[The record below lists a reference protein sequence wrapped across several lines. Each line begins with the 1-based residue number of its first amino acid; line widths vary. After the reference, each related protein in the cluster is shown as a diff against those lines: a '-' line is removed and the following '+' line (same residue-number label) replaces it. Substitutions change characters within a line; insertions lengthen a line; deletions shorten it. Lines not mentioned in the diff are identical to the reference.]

1 MTDDATTTGNS
12 GTAGNS
18 DNPGN
23 AGSSG
28 TAGNEGSTDNRSTDK
43 DVIGTPLSPNATRV
57 LLLGA
62 GEIGRELAISFQRL
76 GLEVH
81 AVDKRNGA
89 PGHQVAQYSYVAD
102 VTDAQAVLELAR
114 RIEPHYVV
122 PEIEVV
128 AVEALREIE
137 EGSSAVVV
145 PGARACELTKEREA
159 IRRTASEQLGLPTTA
174 YDFAS
179 SPDELKTILEEM
191 GYPSIVKPAITSNG
205 RGHMVVRYGDD
216 VDEAWETASAEAHFD
231 GRVIVERFVDFDFE
245 VTLLAVRSIDPA
257 TGEMATWFS
266 EPIGHDHRNGGLI
279 DSWQPLQLSQ
289 VAWENARS
297 IAARI
302 SNELGG
308 RGVYGVELFVAG
320 DDVYFSS
327 VSPRPTDTGMVTM
340 ATQRYSQFDL
350 HARAILGMPIDVT
363 LTSPGAARMLR
374 ADVDADVLSYGGL
387 ESALAHP
394 ETTVVL
400 FGKAGSYPGRRMGV
414 VLSTADNTD
423 AAHLAAREASMQIMI
438 GADTSA
444 RQVDAAAD
452 AGTASD
458 SAAAD
463 AGAAD
468 VGTADAAK
476 ASDSGNPDAGSGSAN
491 AGPADTG
498 SANSDSAENAA
509 AEDAAADNTAAENPA
524 SDGEPKT
531 N

>member
-1 MTDDATTTGNS
+1 MTENTPDAP
-12 GTAGNS
+12 AG
-18 DNPGN
+18 
-23 AGSSG
+23 A
-28 TAGNEGSTDNRSTDK
+28 T
-43 DVIGTPLSPNATRV
+43 IGTPLTPNATRV

-76 GLEVH
+76 GLEIH

-102 VTDAQAVLELAR
+102 VTDAEAVLDLAK
-114 RIEPHYVV
+114 RIDPHYVI
-122 PEIEVV
+122 PEVEIV

-137 EGSSAVVV
+137 EASSAVVV
-145 PGARACELTKEREA
+145 PGARACELTMEREA

-179 SPDELKTILEEM
+179 SPEELKTILDEM
-191 GYPSIVKPAITSNG
+191 GYPSIVKPAVTSNG

-216 VDEAWETASAEAHFD
+216 INEAWETASSEAHFD

-257 TGEMATWFS
+257 TGQMATWFA
-266 EPIGHDHRNGGLI
+266 EPIGHDHRDGGLI

-289 VAWENARS
+289 VALENARS
-297 IAARI
+297 VAARI

-308 RGVYGVELFVAG
+308 RGVYGVELFIAG
-320 DDVYFSS
+320 DDVHFSS

-350 HARAILGMPIDVT
+350 HARAILGLPIDVT

-374 ADVDADVLSYGGL
+374 SEVDAENLSYGGL
-387 ESALAHP
+387 EEAFAHP
-394 ETTVVL
+394 ETSVVL

-423 AAHLAAREASMQIMI
+423 AAHLAAREAGMQITI
-438 GADTSA
+438 EPDDAGAGLAAGADDAASADGAQSAGGAANADGTKGADGVENAESTEGADGAESADTSGNTVA
-444 RQVDAAAD
+444 DGAD
-452 AGTASD
+452 ASNTNSPARDEQAQQRGND
-458 SAAAD
+458 HPAD
-463 AGAAD
+463 AD
-468 VGTADAAK
+468 GTSESRA
-476 ASDSGNPDAGSGSAN
+476 
-491 AGPADTG
+491 
-498 SANSDSAENAA
+498 
-509 AEDAAADNTAAENPA
+509 
-524 SDGEPKT
+524 
-531 N
+531 

>member
-1 MTDDATTTGNS
+1 MTENTPDAP
-12 GTAGNS
+12 AG
-18 DNPGN
+18 
-23 AGSSG
+23 A
-28 TAGNEGSTDNRSTDK
+28 T
-43 DVIGTPLSPNATRV
+43 IGTPLTPNATRV

-76 GLEVH
+76 GLEIH

-102 VTDAQAVLELAR
+102 VTDAEAVLDLAK
-114 RIEPHYVV
+114 RIDPHYVI
-122 PEIEVV
+122 PEVEIV

-137 EGSSAVVV
+137 EASSAVVV
-145 PGARACELTKEREA
+145 PGARACELTMEREA

-179 SPDELKTILEEM
+179 SPEELKTILDEM
-191 GYPSIVKPAITSNG
+191 GYPSIVKPAVTSNG

-216 VDEAWETASAEAHFD
+216 INEAWETASSEAHFD

-257 TGEMATWFS
+257 TGQMATWFA
-266 EPIGHDHRNGGLI
+266 EPIGHDHRDGGLI

-289 VAWENARS
+289 VALENARS
-297 IAARI
+297 VAARI

-308 RGVYGVELFVAG
+308 RGVYGVELFIAG

-350 HARAILGMPIDVT
+350 HARAILGLPIDVT

-374 ADVDADVLSYGGL
+374 SEVDAENLSYGGL
-387 ESALAHP
+387 EEAFAHP
-394 ETTVVL
+394 ETSVVL

-423 AAHLAAREASMQIMI
+423 AAHLAVREAGMQITI
-438 GADTSA
+438 EPDDAGAGLAAGADDAESADGVESADGAVNADGAESADSADSAESAGTESAESADTSGNTVA
-444 RQVDAAAD
+444 DGAD
-452 AGTASD
+452 ASNTNSPARGEQAQQRGND
-458 SAAAD
+458 HPADGADGAD
-463 AGAAD
+463 AD
-468 VGTADAAK
+468 GTSESRA
-476 ASDSGNPDAGSGSAN
+476 
-491 AGPADTG
+491 
-498 SANSDSAENAA
+498 
-509 AEDAAADNTAAENPA
+509 
-524 SDGEPKT
+524 
-531 N
+531 

>member
-1 MTDDATTTGNS
+1 MSEKTEAAETTET
-12 GTAGNS
+12 
-18 DNPGN
+18 
-23 AGSSG
+23 SS
-28 TAGNEGSTDNRSTDK
+28 T
-43 DVIGTPLSPNATRV
+43 IGTPLSSNATRV

-76 GLEVH
+76 GLEIH

-102 VTDAQAVLELAR
+102 VTDAAAVLELAK
-114 RIEPHYVV
+114 RIEPDYVI
-122 PEIEVV
+122 PEVEIV

-137 EGSSAVVV
+137 EASSAVVV
-145 PGARACELTKEREA
+145 PGARACELTMEREA

-179 SPDELKTILEEM
+179 SPEELKTILDEM
-191 GYPSIVKPAITSNG
+191 GYPSIVKPAVTSNG

-216 VDEAWETASAEAHFD
+216 VTEAWQTASAEAHFD

-245 VTLLAVRSIDPA
+245 VTLLAVRSIDPK
-257 TGEMATWFS
+257 TGELATWFA
-266 EPIGHDHRNGGLI
+266 EPIGHDHRDGGLI

-289 VAWENARS
+289 VAMENARS

-350 HARAILGMPIDVT
+350 HARAILGLPIDVT
-363 LTSPGAARMLR
+363 LTSPGAARMLCSE
-374 ADVDADVLSYGGL
+374 VDADTLSYGGL
-387 ESALAHP
+387 QDAFAHP
-394 ETTVVL
+394 ETSVLL

-423 AAHLAAREASMQIMI
+423 AAHLVAREASMEITI
-438 GADTSA
+438 AADDDSVTAGTEGSSAGEAGAAGSGVDAGVGGGADTNAGGGTGTAQETSA
-444 RQVDAAAD
+444 AAATTPESPAAAD
-452 AGTASD
+452 G
-458 SAAAD
+458 AAA
-463 AGAAD
+463 
-468 VGTADAAK
+468 VE
-476 ASDSGNPDAGSGSAN
+476 SGSKTGPETAALPETAN
-491 AGPADTG
+491 DSSP
-498 SANSDSAENAA
+498 NSDS
-509 AEDAAADNTAAENPA
+509 
-524 SDGEPKT
+524 SR
-531 N
+531 

>member
-1 MTDDATTTGNS
+1 MSEKTEAAETTET
-12 GTAGNS
+12 
-18 DNPGN
+18 
-23 AGSSG
+23 SS
-28 TAGNEGSTDNRSTDK
+28 T
-43 DVIGTPLSPNATRV
+43 IGTPLSSNATRV

-76 GLEVH
+76 GLEIH

-102 VTDAQAVLELAR
+102 VTDAAAVLELAK
-114 RIEPHYVV
+114 RIEPDYVI
-122 PEIEVV
+122 PEVEIV

-137 EGSSAVVV
+137 EASSAVVV
-145 PGARACELTKEREA
+145 PGARACELTMEREA

-179 SPDELKTILEEM
+179 SPEELKTILDEM
-191 GYPSIVKPAITSNG
+191 GYPSIVKPAVTSNG

-216 VDEAWETASAEAHFD
+216 VTEAWQTASAEAHFD

-245 VTLLAVRSIDPA
+245 VTLLAVRSIDPK
-257 TGEMATWFS
+257 TGELATWFA
-266 EPIGHDHRNGGLI
+266 EPIGHDHRDGGLI

-289 VAWENARS
+289 VAMENARS

-350 HARAILGMPIDVT
+350 HARAILGLPIDVT
-363 LTSPGAARMLR
+363 LTSPGAARMLCSE
-374 ADVDADVLSYGGL
+374 VDADTLSYGGL
-387 ESALAHP
+387 QDAFAHP
-394 ETTVVL
+394 ETSVLL

-423 AAHLAAREASMQIMI
+423 AAHLVAREASMEITI
-438 GADTSA
+438 AADDDSVTAGAEGSGAGEAGAEDAGAGEAGAAGSGVGGGADTDAGGGTGTAQETS
-444 RQVDAAAD
+444 AAAATTPESRATAD
-452 AGTASD
+452 GAAAVESGSKTGSETAALTETASD
-458 SAAAD
+458 S
-463 AGAAD
+463 
-468 VGTADAAK
+468 
-476 ASDSGNPDAGSGSAN
+476 SP
-491 AGPADTG
+491 
-498 SANSDSAENAA
+498 NSDS
-509 AEDAAADNTAAENPA
+509 
-524 SDGEPKT
+524 SR
-531 N
+531 

>member
-1 MTDDATTTGNS
+1 MSEKTEAAETTDT
-12 GTAGNS
+12 
-18 DNPGN
+18 
-23 AGSSG
+23 SS
-28 TAGNEGSTDNRSTDK
+28 T
-43 DVIGTPLSPNATRV
+43 IGTPLSSNATRV

-76 GLEVH
+76 GLEIH

-102 VTDAQAVLELAR
+102 VTDAAAVLELAK
-114 RIEPHYVV
+114 RIEPDYVI
-122 PEIEVV
+122 PEVEIV

-137 EGSSAVVV
+137 EASSAVVV
-145 PGARACELTKEREA
+145 PGARACELTMEREA

-179 SPDELKTILEEM
+179 SPEELKTILDEM
-191 GYPSIVKPAITSNG
+191 GYPSIVKPAVTSNG

-216 VDEAWETASAEAHFD
+216 VTEAWQTASAEAHFD

-245 VTLLAVRSIDPA
+245 VTLLAVRSIDPK
-257 TGEMATWFS
+257 TGELATWFA
-266 EPIGHDHRNGGLI
+266 EPIGHDHRDGGLI

-289 VAWENARS
+289 VAMENARS

-350 HARAILGMPIDVT
+350 HARAILGLPIDVT
-363 LTSPGAARMLR
+363 LTSPGAARMLCSE
-374 ADVDADVLSYGGL
+374 VDADTLSYGGL
-387 ESALAHP
+387 QDAFAHP
-394 ETTVVL
+394 ETSVLL

-423 AAHLAAREASMQIMI
+423 AAHLVAREASMEITI
-438 GADTSA
+438 TADDDSVTAGAEGSGAGDASAGHAGGEEAGAEDTGVGEAGAAGSGADAGDDGGADTDAGGGTATAQETS
-444 RQVDAAAD
+444 AAA
-452 AGTASD
+452 ATTPESRAAAD
-458 SAAAD
+458 SAAA
-463 AGAAD
+463 
-468 VGTADAAK
+468 VE
-476 ASDSGNPDAGSGSAN
+476 SGNKTGPETAALTETAN
-491 AGPADTG
+491 DSSP
-498 SANSDSAENAA
+498 NSDS
-509 AEDAAADNTAAENPA
+509 
-524 SDGEPKT
+524 SR
-531 N
+531 

>member
-1 MTDDATTTGNS
+1 MTDDATTTGN
-12 GTAGNS
+12 A
-18 DNPGN
+18 GN
-23 AGSSG
+23 AGGAGSFGITDLNGSG
-28 TAGNEGSTDNRSTDK
+28 E
-43 DVIGTPLSPNATRV
+43 VIGTPLSPNATRV

-122 PEIEVV
+122 PEIEIV

-137 EGSSAVVV
+137 EGSSAIVV
-145 PGARACELTKEREA
+145 PGARACELTMEREA

-179 SPDELKTILEEM
+179 SPEELATILGDM
-191 GYPSIVKPAITSNG
+191 GYPSIVKPAVTSNG

-216 VDEAWETASAEAHFD
+216 VQEAWETASTEPHFD

-245 VTLLAVRSIDPA
+245 VTQLAVRSIDPA
-257 TGEMATWFS
+257 TGEMATWFA

-340 ATQRYSQFDL
+340 ATQRFSQFDL

-374 ADVDADVLSYGGL
+374 ADVNGDFLSYSGL
-387 ESALAHP
+387 EGALAHP

-423 AAHLAAREASMQIMI
+423 AAHLAAREASMQISI
-438 GADTSA
+438 
-444 RQVDAAAD
+444 AA
-452 AGTASD
+452 

-463 AGAAD
+463 AAKSQVPAGVDGNTDADAVGNADGNADADADTAGEDRSGDTSADTGGNSSTLTAGAAD
-468 VGTADAAK
+468 DA
-476 ASDSGNPDAGSGSAN
+476 SNGG
-491 AGPADTG
+491 
-498 SANSDSAENAA
+498 DSAGGASNGGTS
-509 AEDAAADNTAAENPA
+509 ADEH
-524 SDGEPKT
+524 GEPKT
-531 N
+531 S

>member
-1 MTDDATTTGNS
+1 MTENTPDAP
-12 GTAGNS
+12 AG
-18 DNPGN
+18 
-23 AGSSG
+23 A
-28 TAGNEGSTDNRSTDK
+28 T
-43 DVIGTPLSPNATRV
+43 IGTPLTPNATRV

-76 GLEVH
+76 GLEIH

-102 VTDAQAVLELAR
+102 VTDAEAVLDLAK
-114 RIEPHYVV
+114 RIDPHYVI
-122 PEIEVV
+122 PEVEIV

-137 EGSSAVVV
+137 EASSAVVV
-145 PGARACELTKEREA
+145 PGARACELTMEREA

-179 SPDELKTILEEM
+179 SPEELKTILDEM
-191 GYPSIVKPAITSNG
+191 GYPSIVKPAVTSNG

-216 VDEAWETASAEAHFD
+216 INEAWETASSEAHFD

-257 TGEMATWFS
+257 TGQMATWFA
-266 EPIGHDHRNGGLI
+266 EPIGHDHRDGGLI

-289 VAWENARS
+289 VALENARS
-297 IAARI
+297 VAARI

-308 RGVYGVELFVAG
+308 RGVYGVELFIAG

-350 HARAILGMPIDVT
+350 HARAILGLPIDVT

-374 ADVDADVLSYGGL
+374 SEVDAENLSYGGL
-387 ESALAHP
+387 EEAFAHP
-394 ETTVVL
+394 ETSVVL

-423 AAHLAAREASMQIMI
+423 AAHLAAREAGMQITI
-438 GADTSA
+438 ESDDAGAGLAAGADDAASAENTGGAASAGGAANADGTKGADGVENAESTEGADGAESADTSGNTVAEGADVSNTNSPA
-444 RQVDAAAD
+444 RDEQAQQRDNDHPVDDADGAAAD
-452 AGTASD
+452 GTSESRA
-458 SAAAD
+458 
-463 AGAAD
+463 
-468 VGTADAAK
+468 
-476 ASDSGNPDAGSGSAN
+476 
-491 AGPADTG
+491 
-498 SANSDSAENAA
+498 
-509 AEDAAADNTAAENPA
+509 
-524 SDGEPKT
+524 
-531 N
+531 

>member
-1 MTDDATTTGNS
+1 MSEKTEAAETTDT
-12 GTAGNS
+12 
-18 DNPGN
+18 PN
-23 AGSSG
+23 A
-28 TAGNEGSTDNRSTDK
+28 
-43 DVIGTPLSPNATRV
+43 IGTPLSSNATRV

-76 GLEVH
+76 GLEIH

-102 VTDAQAVLELAR
+102 VTDAAAVLELAK
-114 RIEPHYVV
+114 RIEPDYVI
-122 PEIEVV
+122 PEVEIV

-137 EGSSAVVV
+137 EASSAVVV
-145 PGARACELTKEREA
+145 PGARACELTMEREA

-179 SPDELKTILEEM
+179 SPEELKTILDEM
-191 GYPSIVKPAITSNG
+191 GYPSIVKPAVTSNG

-216 VDEAWETASAEAHFD
+216 VTEAWQTASAEAHFD

-245 VTLLAVRSIDPA
+245 VTLLAVRSIDPK
-257 TGEMATWFS
+257 TGELATWFA
-266 EPIGHDHRNGGLI
+266 EPIGHDHRDGGLI

-289 VAWENARS
+289 VAMENARS

-350 HARAILGMPIDVT
+350 HARAILGLPIDVT
-363 LTSPGAARMLR
+363 LTSPGAARMLCSE
-374 ADVDADVLSYGGL
+374 VDADTLSYGGL
-387 ESALAHP
+387 QDAFAHP
-394 ETTVVL
+394 ETSVLL

-423 AAHLAAREASMQIMI
+423 AAHLVAREASMEITI
-438 GADTSA
+438 
-444 RQVDAAAD
+444 AAD
-452 AGTASD
+452 DDSVTAGAEGSG
-458 SAAAD
+458 AGKAGAGHAGGEE

-468 VGTADAAK
+468 TGVGEAGVAGSVADAGDDGGADTDAGGGTGTAQETSAA
-476 ASDSGNPDAGSGSAN
+476 AATTPESRATADGAAAVESGNKTGPETAALTETAN
-491 AGPADTG
+491 DSSP
-498 SANSDSAENAA
+498 NSDS
-509 AEDAAADNTAAENPA
+509 
-524 SDGEPKT
+524 SR
-531 N
+531 

>member
-1 MTDDATTTGNS
+1 MSEKTEAAETTET
-12 GTAGNS
+12 
-18 DNPGN
+18 
-23 AGSSG
+23 SS
-28 TAGNEGSTDNRSTDK
+28 T
-43 DVIGTPLSPNATRV
+43 IGTPLSSNATRV

-76 GLEVH
+76 GLEIH

-102 VTDAQAVLELAR
+102 VTDAAAVLELAK
-114 RIEPHYVV
+114 RIEPDYVI
-122 PEIEVV
+122 PEVEIV

-137 EGSSAVVV
+137 EASSAVVV
-145 PGARACELTKEREA
+145 PGARACELTMEREA

-179 SPDELKTILEEM
+179 SPEELKTILDEM
-191 GYPSIVKPAITSNG
+191 GYPSIVKPAVTSNG

-216 VDEAWETASAEAHFD
+216 VTEAWQTASAEAHFD

-245 VTLLAVRSIDPA
+245 VTLLAVRSIDPK
-257 TGEMATWFS
+257 TGELATWFA
-266 EPIGHDHRNGGLI
+266 EPIGHDHRDGGLI

-289 VAWENARS
+289 VAMENARS

-350 HARAILGMPIDVT
+350 HARAILGLPIDVT
-363 LTSPGAARMLR
+363 LTSPGAARMLCSE
-374 ADVDADVLSYGGL
+374 VDADTLSYGGL
-387 ESALAHP
+387 QDAFAHP
-394 ETTVVL
+394 ETSVLL

-423 AAHLAAREASMQIMI
+423 AAHLVAREASMEITI
-438 GADTSA
+438 AADDDSVTAGAEGSGAGKAGAGHAGGEEAGAADTGVGEAGVAGSVADAGDGGGADTDAGGGTGTAQETS
-444 RQVDAAAD
+444 AAAATTPESRATAD
-452 AGTASD
+452 GAAAVESGSKTGPETAALTETASD
-458 SAAAD
+458 S
-463 AGAAD
+463 
-468 VGTADAAK
+468 
-476 ASDSGNPDAGSGSAN
+476 SP
-491 AGPADTG
+491 
-498 SANSDSAENAA
+498 NSDS
-509 AEDAAADNTAAENPA
+509 
-524 SDGEPKT
+524 SR
-531 N
+531 

>member
-1 MTDDATTTGNS
+1 MTENTPDAP
-12 GTAGNS
+12 AG
-18 DNPGN
+18 
-23 AGSSG
+23 A
-28 TAGNEGSTDNRSTDK
+28 T
-43 DVIGTPLSPNATRV
+43 IGTPLTPNATRV

-76 GLEVH
+76 GLEIH

-102 VTDAQAVLELAR
+102 VTDAEAVLDLAK
-114 RIEPHYVV
+114 RIDPHYVI
-122 PEIEVV
+122 PEVEIV

-137 EGSSAVVV
+137 EASSAVVV
-145 PGARACELTKEREA
+145 PGARACELTMEREA

-179 SPDELKTILEEM
+179 SPEELKTILDEM
-191 GYPSIVKPAITSNG
+191 GYPSIVKPAVTSNG

-216 VDEAWETASAEAHFD
+216 INEAWETASSEAHFD

-257 TGEMATWFS
+257 TGQMATWFA
-266 EPIGHDHRNGGLI
+266 EPIGHDHRDGGLI

-289 VAWENARS
+289 VALENARS
-297 IAARI
+297 VAARI

-308 RGVYGVELFVAG
+308 RGVYGVELFIAG

-350 HARAILGMPIDVT
+350 HARAILGLPIDVT

-374 ADVDADVLSYGGL
+374 SEVDAENLSYGGL
-387 ESALAHP
+387 EEAFAHP
-394 ETTVVL
+394 ETSVVL

-423 AAHLAAREASMQIMI
+423 AAHLAAREAGMQITI
-438 GADTSA
+438 EPDDAGAGLAVGADDAASADGAQSAGGAANADGTKGADGVENAESTEGADGAESADTSGNTVADGAGASNSPA
-444 RQVDAAAD
+444 RDEQAQQRGNDHPAD
-452 AGTASD
+452 ADGTSESRA
-458 SAAAD
+458 
-463 AGAAD
+463 
-468 VGTADAAK
+468 
-476 ASDSGNPDAGSGSAN
+476 
-491 AGPADTG
+491 
-498 SANSDSAENAA
+498 
-509 AEDAAADNTAAENPA
+509 
-524 SDGEPKT
+524 
-531 N
+531 

>member
-1 MTDDATTTGNS
+1 MSEKTEAAETTDT
-12 GTAGNS
+12 
-18 DNPGN
+18 
-23 AGSSG
+23 SS
-28 TAGNEGSTDNRSTDK
+28 T
-43 DVIGTPLSPNATRV
+43 IGTPLSSNATRV

-76 GLEVH
+76 GLEIH

-102 VTDAQAVLELAR
+102 VTDAAAVLELAK
-114 RIEPHYVV
+114 RIEPDYVI
-122 PEIEVV
+122 PEVEIV

-137 EGSSAVVV
+137 EASSAVVV
-145 PGARACELTKEREA
+145 PGARACELTMEREA

-179 SPDELKTILEEM
+179 SPEELKTILDEM
-191 GYPSIVKPAITSNG
+191 GYPSIVKPAVTSNG

-216 VDEAWETASAEAHFD
+216 VTEAWQTASAEAHFD

-245 VTLLAVRSIDPA
+245 VTLLAVRSIDPK
-257 TGEMATWFS
+257 TGELATWFA
-266 EPIGHDHRNGGLI
+266 EPIGHDHRDGGLI

-289 VAWENARS
+289 VAMENARS

-350 HARAILGMPIDVT
+350 HARAILGLPIDVT
-363 LTSPGAARMLR
+363 LTSPGAARMLCSE
-374 ADVDADVLSYGGL
+374 VDADTLSYGGL
-387 ESALAHP
+387 QDAFAHP
-394 ETTVVL
+394 ETSVLL

-423 AAHLAAREASMQIMI
+423 AAHLVAREASMEITI
-438 GADTSA
+438 AADDDSVTAGTEGSSAGHAGGEEAGAEDTGVGEAGVAGSVADAGDDGGADAGGGIGTAQETSA
-444 RQVDAAAD
+444 AAATTPESRAAAD
-452 AGTASD
+452 GAAAVESGNKTGPETAALTETASD
-458 SAAAD
+458 S
-463 AGAAD
+463 
-468 VGTADAAK
+468 
-476 ASDSGNPDAGSGSAN
+476 SP
-491 AGPADTG
+491 
-498 SANSDSAENAA
+498 NSDS
-509 AEDAAADNTAAENPA
+509 
-524 SDGEPKT
+524 SR
-531 N
+531 

>member
-1 MTDDATTTGNS
+1 MSEKTEAAETTET
-12 GTAGNS
+12 
-18 DNPGN
+18 
-23 AGSSG
+23 SS
-28 TAGNEGSTDNRSTDK
+28 T
-43 DVIGTPLSPNATRV
+43 IGTPLSSNATRV

-76 GLEVH
+76 GLEIH

-102 VTDAQAVLELAR
+102 VTDAAAVLELAK
-114 RIEPHYVV
+114 RIEPDYVI
-122 PEIEVV
+122 PEVEIV

-137 EGSSAVVV
+137 EASSAVVV
-145 PGARACELTKEREA
+145 PGARACELTMEREA

-179 SPDELKTILEEM
+179 SPEELKTILDEM
-191 GYPSIVKPAITSNG
+191 GYPSIVKPAVTSNG

-216 VDEAWETASAEAHFD
+216 VTEAWQTASAEAHFD

-245 VTLLAVRSIDPA
+245 VTLLAVRSIDPK
-257 TGEMATWFS
+257 TGELATWFA
-266 EPIGHDHRNGGLI
+266 EPIGHDHRDGGLI

-289 VAWENARS
+289 VAMENARS

-350 HARAILGMPIDVT
+350 HARAILGLPIDVT
-363 LTSPGAARMLR
+363 LTSPGAARMLCSE
-374 ADVDADVLSYGGL
+374 VDADTLSYGGL
-387 ESALAHP
+387 QDAFAHP
-394 ETTVVL
+394 ETSVLL

-423 AAHLAAREASMQIMI
+423 AAHLVAREASMEITI
-438 GADTSA
+438 
-444 RQVDAAAD
+444 AAD
-452 AGTASD
+452 DDSVTAGAEGSG
-458 SAAAD
+458 AGKAGAGHAGGEE

-468 VGTADAAK
+468 TGVGEAGVAGSVADAGDGGGADTDAGGGTGTAQETSAA
-476 ASDSGNPDAGSGSAN
+476 AATTPESRATADGAAAVESGSKTGPGTAALSETAN
-491 AGPADTG
+491 DSSP
-498 SANSDSAENAA
+498 NSDS
-509 AEDAAADNTAAENPA
+509 
-524 SDGEPKT
+524 SR
-531 N
+531 

>member
-1 MTDDATTTGNS
+1 MSEKTEAAETTET
-12 GTAGNS
+12 
-18 DNPGN
+18 
-23 AGSSG
+23 SS
-28 TAGNEGSTDNRSTDK
+28 T
-43 DVIGTPLSPNATRV
+43 IGTPLSSNATRV

-76 GLEVH
+76 GLEIH

-102 VTDAQAVLELAR
+102 VTDAAAVLELAK
-114 RIEPHYVV
+114 RIEPDYVI
-122 PEIEVV
+122 PEVEIV

-137 EGSSAVVV
+137 EASSAVVV
-145 PGARACELTKEREA
+145 PGARACELTMEREA

-179 SPDELKTILEEM
+179 SPEELKTILDEM
-191 GYPSIVKPAITSNG
+191 GYPSIVKPAVTSNG

-216 VDEAWETASAEAHFD
+216 VTEAWQTASAEAHFD

-245 VTLLAVRSIDPA
+245 VTLLAVRSIDPK
-257 TGEMATWFS
+257 TGELATWFA
-266 EPIGHDHRNGGLI
+266 EPIGHDHRDGGLI

-289 VAWENARS
+289 VAMENARS

-350 HARAILGMPIDVT
+350 HARAILGLPIDVT
-363 LTSPGAARMLR
+363 LTSPGAARMLCSE
-374 ADVDADVLSYGGL
+374 VDADTLSYGGL
-387 ESALAHP
+387 QDAFAHP
-394 ETTVVL
+394 ETSVLL

-423 AAHLAAREASMQIMI
+423 AAHLVAREASREITI
-438 GADTSA
+438 TADDDSVTAGAEGSGAGHAGGEEAGAEDTGVGEAGVAGS
-444 RQVDAAAD
+444 VAD
-452 AGTASD
+452 AGDDGGADAGGGTAQETSAAAATTPESRAAAD
-458 SAAAD
+458 SAAA
-463 AGAAD
+463 
-468 VGTADAAK
+468 VE
-476 ASDSGNPDAGSGSAN
+476 SGNKTGPETAALTETAN
-491 AGPADTG
+491 DSSP
-498 SANSDSAENAA
+498 NSDS
-509 AEDAAADNTAAENPA
+509 
-524 SDGEPKT
+524 SR
-531 N
+531 

>member
-1 MTDDATTTGNS
+1 MTENTPDAP
-12 GTAGNS
+12 AG
-18 DNPGN
+18 
-23 AGSSG
+23 A
-28 TAGNEGSTDNRSTDK
+28 T
-43 DVIGTPLSPNATRV
+43 IGTPLTPNATRV

-76 GLEVH
+76 GLEIH

-102 VTDAQAVLELAR
+102 VTDAEAVLDLAK
-114 RIEPHYVV
+114 RIDPHYVI
-122 PEIEVV
+122 PEVEIV

-137 EGSSAVVV
+137 EASSAVVV
-145 PGARACELTKEREA
+145 PGARACELTMEREA

-179 SPDELKTILEEM
+179 SPEELKTILDEM
-191 GYPSIVKPAITSNG
+191 GYPSIVKPAVTSNG

-216 VDEAWETASAEAHFD
+216 INEAWETASSEAHFD
-231 GRVIVERFVDFDFE
+231 GRVIVERFVDFDVE

-257 TGEMATWFS
+257 TGQMATWFA
-266 EPIGHDHRNGGLI
+266 EPIGHDHRDGGLI

-289 VAWENARS
+289 VALENARS
-297 IAARI
+297 VAARI

-308 RGVYGVELFVAG
+308 RGVYGVELFIAG

-350 HARAILGMPIDVT
+350 HARAILGLPIDVT

-374 ADVDADVLSYGGL
+374 SEVDAENLSYGGL
-387 ESALAHP
+387 EEAFAHP
-394 ETTVVL
+394 ETSVVL

-423 AAHLAAREASMQIMI
+423 AAHLAAREAGMQITI
-438 GADTSA
+438 EPDDAGAGLAAGADDAASADGAQSAGGAANADGTKGADGVENAESTEGAEGAESADTSGNTVA
-444 RQVDAAAD
+444 DGAD
-452 AGTASD
+452 ASNTNSPARDEQAQQRGND
-458 SAAAD
+458 HPAD
-463 AGAAD
+463 AD
-468 VGTADAAK
+468 GTSESRA
-476 ASDSGNPDAGSGSAN
+476 
-491 AGPADTG
+491 
-498 SANSDSAENAA
+498 
-509 AEDAAADNTAAENPA
+509 
-524 SDGEPKT
+524 
-531 N
+531 

>member
-1 MTDDATTTGNS
+1 MSEKTDAAETTDT
-12 GTAGNS
+12 
-18 DNPGN
+18 PN
-23 AGSSG
+23 A
-28 TAGNEGSTDNRSTDK
+28 
-43 DVIGTPLSPNATRV
+43 IGTPLSSNATRV

-76 GLEVH
+76 GLEIH

-102 VTDAQAVLELAR
+102 VTDAAAVLELAK
-114 RIEPHYVV
+114 RIEPDYVI
-122 PEIEVV
+122 PEVEIV

-137 EGSSAVVV
+137 EASSAVVV
-145 PGARACELTKEREA
+145 PGARACELTMEREA

-179 SPDELKTILEEM
+179 SPEELKTILDEM
-191 GYPSIVKPAITSNG
+191 GYPSIVKPAVTSNG

-216 VDEAWETASAEAHFD
+216 VTEAWQTASAEAHFD

-245 VTLLAVRSIDPA
+245 VTLLAVRSIDPK
-257 TGEMATWFS
+257 TGELATWFA
-266 EPIGHDHRNGGLI
+266 EPIGHDHRDGGLI

-289 VAWENARS
+289 VAMENARS

-350 HARAILGMPIDVT
+350 HARAILGLPIDVT
-363 LTSPGAARMLR
+363 LTSPGAARMLCSE
-374 ADVDADVLSYGGL
+374 VDADTLSYGGL
-387 ESALAHP
+387 QDAFAHP
-394 ETTVVL
+394 ETSVLL

-423 AAHLAAREASMQIMI
+423 AAHLVAREASMEITI
-438 GADTSA
+438 AADDDSVTAGTEGSSAEDAGAGEAGAAGSGVDAGDDGGADAGGGTGTAQETSA
-444 RQVDAAAD
+444 AAATTPESRAAAD
-452 AGTASD
+452 G
-458 SAAAD
+458 AAA
-463 AGAAD
+463 
-468 VGTADAAK
+468 VE
-476 ASDSGNPDAGSGSAN
+476 SGSKTGPETAALTETAN
-491 AGPADTG
+491 DSSP
-498 SANSDSAENAA
+498 NSDS
-509 AEDAAADNTAAENPA
+509 
-524 SDGEPKT
+524 SR
-531 N
+531 

>member
-1 MTDDATTTGNS
+1 MSEKTEAAETTET
-12 GTAGNS
+12 
-18 DNPGN
+18 
-23 AGSSG
+23 SS
-28 TAGNEGSTDNRSTDK
+28 T
-43 DVIGTPLSPNATRV
+43 IGTPLSSNATRV

-76 GLEVH
+76 GLEIH

-102 VTDAQAVLELAR
+102 VTDAAAVLELAK
-114 RIEPHYVV
+114 RIEPDYVI
-122 PEIEVV
+122 PEVEIV

-137 EGSSAVVV
+137 EASSAVVV
-145 PGARACELTKEREA
+145 PGARACELTMEREA

-179 SPDELKTILEEM
+179 SPEELKTILDEM
-191 GYPSIVKPAITSNG
+191 GYPSIVKPAVTSNG

-216 VDEAWETASAEAHFD
+216 VTEAWQTASAEAHFD

-245 VTLLAVRSIDPA
+245 VTLLAVRSIDPK
-257 TGEMATWFS
+257 TGELATWFA
-266 EPIGHDHRNGGLI
+266 EPIGHDHRDGGLI

-289 VAWENARS
+289 VAMENARS

-350 HARAILGMPIDVT
+350 HARAILGLPIDVT
-363 LTSPGAARMLR
+363 LTSPGAARMLCSE
-374 ADVDADVLSYGGL
+374 VDADTLSYGGL
-387 ESALAHP
+387 QDAFAHP
-394 ETTVVL
+394 ETSVLL

-423 AAHLAAREASMQIMI
+423 AAHLVAREASMEITI
-438 GADTSA
+438 
-444 RQVDAAAD
+444 AAD
-452 AGTASD
+452 DDSVTAGAEGSG
-458 SAAAD
+458 AGKAGAGHAGGEE

-468 VGTADAAK
+468 TGVGEAGVAGSVADAGDDGGADTDAGGGTGTAQETSAA
-476 ASDSGNPDAGSGSAN
+476 AATTPESRATADGAAAVESGNKTGPETAALTETAN
-491 AGPADTG
+491 DSSP
-498 SANSDSAENAA
+498 NSDS
-509 AEDAAADNTAAENPA
+509 
-524 SDGEPKT
+524 SR
-531 N
+531 

>member
-1 MTDDATTTGNS
+1 MTENTPDAP
-12 GTAGNS
+12 AG
-18 DNPGN
+18 
-23 AGSSG
+23 A
-28 TAGNEGSTDNRSTDK
+28 T
-43 DVIGTPLSPNATRV
+43 IGTPLTPNATRV

-76 GLEVH
+76 GLEIH

-102 VTDAQAVLELAR
+102 VTDAEAVLDLAK
-114 RIEPHYVV
+114 RIDPHYVI
-122 PEIEVV
+122 PEVEIV

-137 EGSSAVVV
+137 EASSAVVV
-145 PGARACELTKEREA
+145 PGARACELTMEREA

-179 SPDELKTILEEM
+179 SPEELKTILDEM
-191 GYPSIVKPAITSNG
+191 GYPSIVKPAVTSNG

-216 VDEAWETASAEAHFD
+216 INEAWETASSEAHFD

-257 TGEMATWFS
+257 TGQMATWFA
-266 EPIGHDHRNGGLI
+266 EPIGHDHRDGGLI

-289 VAWENARS
+289 VALENARS
-297 IAARI
+297 VAARI

-308 RGVYGVELFVAG
+308 RGVYGVELFIAG

-350 HARAILGMPIDVT
+350 HARAILGLPIDVT

-374 ADVDADVLSYGGL
+374 SEVDAENLSYGGL
-387 ESALAHP
+387 EEAFAHP
-394 ETTVVL
+394 ETSVVL

-423 AAHLAAREASMQIMI
+423 AAHLAAREAGMQITI
-438 GADTSA
+438 EPDDAGAGLAAGADDAASADGAQSAGGAANADGTKGADGVENAESTEGAEGAESADTSGNTVA
-444 RQVDAAAD
+444 DGAD
-452 AGTASD
+452 ASNTNSPARDEQAQQRGND
-458 SAAAD
+458 HPAD
-463 AGAAD
+463 AD
-468 VGTADAAK
+468 GTSESRA
-476 ASDSGNPDAGSGSAN
+476 
-491 AGPADTG
+491 
-498 SANSDSAENAA
+498 
-509 AEDAAADNTAAENPA
+509 
-524 SDGEPKT
+524 
-531 N
+531 

>member
-1 MTDDATTTGNS
+1 MTENTPDAP
-12 GTAGNS
+12 AG
-18 DNPGN
+18 
-23 AGSSG
+23 A
-28 TAGNEGSTDNRSTDK
+28 T
-43 DVIGTPLSPNATRV
+43 IGTPLTPNATRV

-76 GLEVH
+76 GLEIH

-102 VTDAQAVLELAR
+102 VTDAEAVLDLAK
-114 RIEPHYVV
+114 RIDPHYVI
-122 PEIEVV
+122 PEVEIV

-137 EGSSAVVV
+137 EASSAVVV
-145 PGARACELTKEREA
+145 PGARACELTMEREA

-179 SPDELKTILEEM
+179 SPEELKTILDEM
-191 GYPSIVKPAITSNG
+191 GYPSIVKPAVTSNG

-216 VDEAWETASAEAHFD
+216 INEAWETASSEAHFD

-257 TGEMATWFS
+257 TGQMATWFA
-266 EPIGHDHRNGGLI
+266 EPIGHDHRDGGLI

-289 VAWENARS
+289 VALENARS
-297 IAARI
+297 VAARI

-308 RGVYGVELFVAG
+308 RGVYGVELFIAG

-350 HARAILGMPIDVT
+350 HARAILGLPIDVT

-374 ADVDADVLSYGGL
+374 SEVDAENLSYGGL
-387 ESALAHP
+387 EEAFAHP
-394 ETTVVL
+394 ETSVVL

-423 AAHLAAREASMQIMI
+423 AAHLAAREAGMQITI
-438 GADTSA
+438 EPDDAGAGLALGADDAASADGAQSAGGAANADGTKGADGVENAESTEGADGAESADTSGNTVA
-444 RQVDAAAD
+444 DGAD
-452 AGTASD
+452 ASNTNSPARDEQAQQRGND
-458 SAAAD
+458 HPAD
-463 AGAAD
+463 AD
-468 VGTADAAK
+468 GTSESRA
-476 ASDSGNPDAGSGSAN
+476 
-491 AGPADTG
+491 
-498 SANSDSAENAA
+498 
-509 AEDAAADNTAAENPA
+509 
-524 SDGEPKT
+524 
-531 N
+531 

>member
-1 MTDDATTTGNS
+1 MSEKTEAAETTDT
-12 GTAGNS
+12 
-18 DNPGN
+18 
-23 AGSSG
+23 SS
-28 TAGNEGSTDNRSTDK
+28 T
-43 DVIGTPLSPNATRV
+43 IGTPLSSNATRV

-76 GLEVH
+76 GLEIH

-102 VTDAQAVLELAR
+102 VTDAAAVLELAK
-114 RIEPHYVV
+114 RIEPDYVI
-122 PEIEVV
+122 PEVEIV

-137 EGSSAVVV
+137 EASSAVVV
-145 PGARACELTKEREA
+145 PGARACELTMEREA

-179 SPDELKTILEEM
+179 SPEELKTILDEM
-191 GYPSIVKPAITSNG
+191 GYPSIVKPAVTSNG

-216 VDEAWETASAEAHFD
+216 VTEAWQTASAEAHFD

-245 VTLLAVRSIDPA
+245 VTLLAVRSIDPK
-257 TGEMATWFS
+257 TGELATWFA
-266 EPIGHDHRNGGLI
+266 EPIGHDHRDGGLI

-289 VAWENARS
+289 VAMENARS

-350 HARAILGMPIDVT
+350 HARAILGLPIDVT
-363 LTSPGAARMLR
+363 LTSPGAARMLCSE
-374 ADVDADVLSYGGL
+374 VDADTLSYGGL
-387 ESALAHP
+387 QDAFAHP
-394 ETTVVL
+394 ETSVLL

-423 AAHLAAREASMQIMI
+423 AAHLVAREASMEITI
-438 GADTSA
+438 
-444 RQVDAAAD
+444 AAD
-452 AGTASD
+452 DDFVTAGAEGSGAGDAS
-458 SAAAD
+458 AGEAGAED
-463 AGAAD
+463 AGAAGSGVGGGAD
-468 VGTADAAK
+468 TNAGGGTGTAQETSAAE
-476 ASDSGNPDAGSGSAN
+476 ATTPESRATADGAAAVESGSKTGPGTAALSETAN
-491 AGPADTG
+491 DSSP
-498 SANSDSAENAA
+498 NSDS
-509 AEDAAADNTAAENPA
+509 
-524 SDGEPKT
+524 SR
-531 N
+531 

>member
-1 MTDDATTTGNS
+1 MTENTPDAP
-12 GTAGNS
+12 AG
-18 DNPGN
+18 
-23 AGSSG
+23 A
-28 TAGNEGSTDNRSTDK
+28 T
-43 DVIGTPLSPNATRV
+43 IGTPLTPNATRV

-76 GLEVH
+76 GLEIH

-102 VTDAQAVLELAR
+102 VTDAEAVLDLAK
-114 RIEPHYVV
+114 RIDPHYVI
-122 PEIEVV
+122 PEVEIV

-137 EGSSAVVV
+137 EASSAVVV
-145 PGARACELTKEREA
+145 PGARACELTMEREA

-179 SPDELKTILEEM
+179 SPEELKTILDEM
-191 GYPSIVKPAITSNG
+191 GYPSIVKPAVTSNG

-216 VDEAWETASAEAHFD
+216 INEAWETASSEAHFD
-231 GRVIVERFVDFDFE
+231 GRVIVDRFVDFDFE

-257 TGEMATWFS
+257 TGQMATWFA
-266 EPIGHDHRNGGLI
+266 EPIGHDHRDGGLI

-289 VAWENARS
+289 VALENARS
-297 IAARI
+297 VAARI

-308 RGVYGVELFVAG
+308 RGVYGVELFIAG

-350 HARAILGMPIDVT
+350 HARAILGLPIDVT

-374 ADVDADVLSYGGL
+374 SEVDAENLSYGGL
-387 ESALAHP
+387 EEAFAHP
-394 ETTVVL
+394 ETSVVL

-423 AAHLAAREASMQIMI
+423 AAHLAAREAGMQITI
-438 GADTSA
+438 EPDDAGAGLAAGADDAASADGAQSAGGAANADGTKGADGVENAESTEGAEGAESADTSGNTVA
-444 RQVDAAAD
+444 DGAD
-452 AGTASD
+452 ASNTNSPARDEQAQQRGND
-458 SAAAD
+458 HPAD
-463 AGAAD
+463 AD
-468 VGTADAAK
+468 GTSESRA
-476 ASDSGNPDAGSGSAN
+476 
-491 AGPADTG
+491 
-498 SANSDSAENAA
+498 
-509 AEDAAADNTAAENPA
+509 
-524 SDGEPKT
+524 
-531 N
+531 

>member
-1 MTDDATTTGNS
+1 MSEKTEAAETTET
-12 GTAGNS
+12 
-18 DNPGN
+18 
-23 AGSSG
+23 SS
-28 TAGNEGSTDNRSTDK
+28 T
-43 DVIGTPLSPNATRV
+43 IGTPLSSNATRV

-76 GLEVH
+76 GLEIH

-102 VTDAQAVLELAR
+102 VTDAAAVLELAK
-114 RIEPHYVV
+114 RIEPDYVI
-122 PEIEVV
+122 PEVEIV

-137 EGSSAVVV
+137 EASSAVVV
-145 PGARACELTKEREA
+145 PGARACELTMEREA

-179 SPDELKTILEEM
+179 SPEELKTILDEM
-191 GYPSIVKPAITSNG
+191 GYPSIVKPAVTSNG

-216 VDEAWETASAEAHFD
+216 VTEAWQTASAEAHFD

-245 VTLLAVRSIDPA
+245 VTLLAVRSIDPK
-257 TGEMATWFS
+257 TGELATWFA
-266 EPIGHDHRNGGLI
+266 EPIGHDHRDGGLI

-289 VAWENARS
+289 VAMENARS

-350 HARAILGMPIDVT
+350 HARAILGLPIDVT
-363 LTSPGAARMLR
+363 LTSPGAARMLCSE
-374 ADVDADVLSYGGL
+374 VDADTLSYGGL
-387 ESALAHP
+387 QDAFAHP
-394 ETTVVL
+394 ETSVLL

-423 AAHLAAREASMQIMI
+423 AAHLVAREASMEITI
-438 GADTSA
+438 
-444 RQVDAAAD
+444 AAD
-452 AGTASD
+452 DDSVTAGTEGS
-458 SAAAD
+458 SAGEAGPED
-463 AGAAD
+463 AGAAGSGVGEAGVGGGAD
-468 VGTADAAK
+468 TNAGGGTGTAQETSTAA
-476 ASDSGNPDAGSGSAN
+476 ATTPESRAAADGAAAVESGSKTGPGTAALPETAN
-491 AGPADTG
+491 DSSP
-498 SANSDSAENAA
+498 NSDS
-509 AEDAAADNTAAENPA
+509 
-524 SDGEPKT
+524 SR
-531 N
+531 

>member
-1 MTDDATTTGNS
+1 MTENTPDAP
-12 GTAGNS
+12 AG
-18 DNPGN
+18 
-23 AGSSG
+23 A
-28 TAGNEGSTDNRSTDK
+28 T
-43 DVIGTPLSPNATRV
+43 IGTPLTPNATRV

-76 GLEVH
+76 GLEIH

-102 VTDAQAVLELAR
+102 VTDAEAVLDLAK
-114 RIEPHYVV
+114 RIDPHYVI
-122 PEIEVV
+122 PEVEIV

-137 EGSSAVVV
+137 EASSAVVV
-145 PGARACELTKEREA
+145 PGARACELTMEREA

-179 SPDELKTILEEM
+179 SPEELKTILDEM
-191 GYPSIVKPAITSNG
+191 GYPSIVKPAVTSNG

-216 VDEAWETASAEAHFD
+216 INEAWETASSEAHFD

-257 TGEMATWFS
+257 TGQMATWFA
-266 EPIGHDHRNGGLI
+266 EPIGHDHRDGGLI

-289 VAWENARS
+289 VALENARS
-297 IAARI
+297 VAARL
-302 SNELGG
+302 SNELGV
-308 RGVYGVELFVAG
+308 RGVYGVELFIAG

-350 HARAILGMPIDVT
+350 HARAILGLPIDVT

-374 ADVDADVLSYGGL
+374 SEVDAENLSYGGL
-387 ESALAHP
+387 EEAFAHP
-394 ETTVVL
+394 ETSVVL

-423 AAHLAAREASMQIMI
+423 AAHLAAREAGMQITI
-438 GADTSA
+438 EPDDAGAGLAVGADDAASADGAQSAGGAANADGTKGADGVENAESTEGADGAESADTSGNTVA
-444 RQVDAAAD
+444 DGAD
-452 AGTASD
+452 ASNTNSPARDEQAQQRGND
-458 SAAAD
+458 HPAD
-463 AGAAD
+463 AD
-468 VGTADAAK
+468 GTSESRA
-476 ASDSGNPDAGSGSAN
+476 
-491 AGPADTG
+491 
-498 SANSDSAENAA
+498 
-509 AEDAAADNTAAENPA
+509 
-524 SDGEPKT
+524 
-531 N
+531 

>member
-1 MTDDATTTGNS
+1 MTENTPDAP
-12 GTAGNS
+12 AG
-18 DNPGN
+18 
-23 AGSSG
+23 A
-28 TAGNEGSTDNRSTDK
+28 T
-43 DVIGTPLSPNATRV
+43 IGTPLTPNATRV

-76 GLEVH
+76 GLEIH

-102 VTDAQAVLELAR
+102 VTDAEAVLDLAK
-114 RIEPHYVV
+114 RIDPHYVI
-122 PEIEVV
+122 PEVEIV

-137 EGSSAVVV
+137 EASSAVVV
-145 PGARACELTKEREA
+145 PGARACELTMEREA

-179 SPDELKTILEEM
+179 SPEELKTILDEM
-191 GYPSIVKPAITSNG
+191 GYPSIVKPAVTSNG

-216 VDEAWETASAEAHFD
+216 INEAWETASSEAHFD

-257 TGEMATWFS
+257 TGQMATWFA
-266 EPIGHDHRNGGLI
+266 EPIGHDHRDGGLS

-289 VAWENARS
+289 VALENARS
-297 IAARI
+297 VAARI

-308 RGVYGVELFVAG
+308 RGVYGVELFIAG

-350 HARAILGMPIDVT
+350 HARAILGLPIDVT

-374 ADVDADVLSYGGL
+374 SEVDAENLSYGGL
-387 ESALAHP
+387 EEAFAHP
-394 ETTVVL
+394 ETSVVL

-423 AAHLAAREASMQIMI
+423 AAHLAAREAGMQITI
-438 GADTSA
+438 EPDDAGAGLAVGADDAASADGAQSAGGAANADGTKGADGVENAESTEGADGAESADTSGNTVA
-444 RQVDAAAD
+444 DGAD
-452 AGTASD
+452 ASNTNSPARDEQAQQRGND
-458 SAAAD
+458 HPAD
-463 AGAAD
+463 AD
-468 VGTADAAK
+468 GTSESRA
-476 ASDSGNPDAGSGSAN
+476 
-491 AGPADTG
+491 
-498 SANSDSAENAA
+498 
-509 AEDAAADNTAAENPA
+509 
-524 SDGEPKT
+524 
-531 N
+531 

>member
-1 MTDDATTTGNS
+1 MSEKTDAAETTDT
-12 GTAGNS
+12 
-18 DNPGN
+18 PN
-23 AGSSG
+23 A
-28 TAGNEGSTDNRSTDK
+28 
-43 DVIGTPLSPNATRV
+43 IGTPLSSNATRV

-76 GLEVH
+76 GLEIH

-102 VTDAQAVLELAR
+102 VTDAAAVLELAK
-114 RIEPHYVV
+114 RIEPDYVI
-122 PEIEVV
+122 PEVEIV

-137 EGSSAVVV
+137 EASSAVVV
-145 PGARACELTKEREA
+145 PGARACELTMEREA

-179 SPDELKTILEEM
+179 SPEELKTILDEM
-191 GYPSIVKPAITSNG
+191 GYPSIVKPAVTSNG

-216 VDEAWETASAEAHFD
+216 VTEAWQTASAEAHFD

-245 VTLLAVRSIDPA
+245 VTLLAVRSIDPK
-257 TGEMATWFS
+257 TGELATWFA
-266 EPIGHDHRNGGLI
+266 EPIGHDHRDGGLI

-289 VAWENARS
+289 VAMENARS

-350 HARAILGMPIDVT
+350 HARAILGLPIDVT
-363 LTSPGAARMLR
+363 LTSPGAARMLCSE
-374 ADVDADVLSYGGL
+374 VDADTLSYGGL
-387 ESALAHP
+387 QDAFAHP
-394 ETTVVL
+394 ETSVLL

-423 AAHLAAREASMQIMI
+423 AAHLVAREASMEITI
-438 GADTSA
+438 AADDDSVTAGTEGSSAGDAGAEDAGAGKAGAGEAGAEDAGAAGSGVDAGDDGGADTDAGGGTGTAQETS
-444 RQVDAAAD
+444 AAA
-452 AGTASD
+452 ATTPESRAAAD
-458 SAAAD
+458 SAAA
-463 AGAAD
+463 
-468 VGTADAAK
+468 VE
-476 ASDSGNPDAGSGSAN
+476 SGNKTGPETAALTETAN
-491 AGPADTG
+491 DSSP
-498 SANSDSAENAA
+498 NSDS
-509 AEDAAADNTAAENPA
+509 
-524 SDGEPKT
+524 SR
-531 N
+531 